1 MQGVIFDIKRFAI
14 HDGPGIRLTFF
25 MKGCPLTC
33 WWCHNPEALRKVP
46 SSEEACSNGSGVE
59 RRIGIPE
66 LLDEV
71 AKEQIFIDESGGGVT
86 FSGGEPLVQIDF
98 VEAALDA
105 CRQREVHTALDTTGY
120 ASREVFERVAGKADL
135 FLFDLKLMDD
145 EAHRE
150 YTGVPNGP
158 IHRNLESLIG
168 RGANVTIRVPIIPG
182 ITDTE
187 ANLDAMMEFLV
198 RIGGV
203 GNVCLLPY
211 HKAASAKY
219 RRLQMDNR
227 VAGIEPPSDESM
239 SDLRERFEGQGFRTQ
254 IGG

>member
-33 WWCHNPEALRKVP
+33 WWCHNPEALRKLP
-46 SSEEACSNGSGVE
+46 TSEEACSNGSGVE
-59 RRIGIPE
+59 RSIGLAE
-66 LLDEV
+66 FLREV
-71 AKEQIFIDESGGGVT
+71 DKEQIFIDESGGGVT

-105 CRQREVHTALDTTGY
+105 CRARDVHTALDTTGY

-135 FLFDLKLMDD
+135 FLFDLKLMDSD
-145 EAHRE
+145 AHRQ

-158 IHRNLESLIG
+158 IHRNLESLAA
-168 RGANVTIRVPIIPG
+168 RGADITIRVPIIPG

-187 ANLDAMMEFLV
+187 TNLDAMMEFLI

-203 GNVCLLPY
+203 RDVGLLPY
-211 HKAASAKY
+211 HQAASAKY
-219 RRLQMDNR
+219 RRLQMENR
-227 VAGIEPPSDESM
+227 VAGIEPPSGERM
-239 SDLRERFEGQGFRTQ
+239 SELRERFERQGFRTQ